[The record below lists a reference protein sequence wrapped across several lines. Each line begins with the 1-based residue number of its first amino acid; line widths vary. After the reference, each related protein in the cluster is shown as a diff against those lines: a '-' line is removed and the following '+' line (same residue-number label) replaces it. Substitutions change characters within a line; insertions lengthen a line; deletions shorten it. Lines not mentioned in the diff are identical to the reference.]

1 MPTCFYWVL
10 HSTVLNLPPAILILN
25 LCTVIQGNLDHLKL
39 TKPQCLKLIFTGYY
53 EKRKGFKGT
62 EYELRIQKYI
72 QIFIWPKMIF
82 FFRIGK
88 GTTMNVSAEN
98 SHISIFRFLR
108 GPHTVYDFQN

>member
-1 MPTCFYWVL
+1 MPEINFYWL
-10 HSTVLNLPPAILILN
+10 LW
-25 LCTVIQGNLDHLKL
+25 
-39 TKPQCLKLIFTGYY
+39 
-53 EKRKGFKGT
+53 KRKGFKGT

-98 SHISIFRFLR
+98 SHISFFRFLR
-108 GPHTVYDFQN
+108 GPHTVYNFQNWMGKMTGG